1 AAWEVLTRS
10 GLISTKV
17 MPTFSSVGAAA
28 VDLVVSGTLG
38 HHLVVSLYRALG
50 GLALSLVVGVLLGF
64 AMATSRQ
71 AERFFD
77 PIVSLLYPLPQTAL
91 VPLTLVWL
99 RVTAKAGAPRIFLP
113 APPPAR

>member
-1 AAWEVLTRS
+1 MRRVVIARDRAVGTVSAVAPIGVLLAGWEILTRS

-17 MPTFSSVGAAA
+17 MPAFSSVGAAA

-38 HHLVVSLYRALG
+38 HHLLVSLYRALG

-64 AMATSRQ
+64 AMATSRR

-77 PIVSLLYPLPQTAL
+77 PIVSLLYP
-91 VPLTLVWL
+91 
-99 RVTAKAGAPRIFLP
+99 
-113 APPPAR
+113 